1 LSLHKFLAE
10 EAEDTGRPTG
20 SLELV
25 HEQAVFGKIK
35 DLKTLCCNFEPED
48 DDAEDGDTPMNAM
61 DVDEDVDMT
70 EMDSEQAA
78 LDRPRL
84 GYLPKSASPTIL
96 VATSDSG
103 ALSFITFQF
112 DDKTCKHGS
121 FYILKEVWQDG
132 LNTSWMRRQ

>member
-1 LSLHKFLAE
+1 M
-10 EAEDTGRPTG
+10 
-20 SLELV
+20 

-35 DLKTLCCNFEPED
+35 DLKTLCCTFEPED
-48 DDAEDGDTPMNAM
+48 DDEDEDTPMNSAM
-61 DVDEDVDMT
+61 DVDQDVDMT
-70 EMDSEQAA
+70 GMDSEQAA

-112 DDKTCKHGS
+112 DDKTCKRGS

-132 LNTSWMRRQ
+132 QSPSWTKQ